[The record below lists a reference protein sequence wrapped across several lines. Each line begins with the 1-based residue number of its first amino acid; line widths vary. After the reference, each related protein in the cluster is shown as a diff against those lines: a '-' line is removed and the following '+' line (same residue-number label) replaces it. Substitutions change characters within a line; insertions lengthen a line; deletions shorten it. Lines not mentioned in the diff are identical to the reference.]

1 VTQISEEFVEKQV
14 QELKERDDVRAIAVV
29 GSYDRD
35 PEGDHNDLD
44 LYVIVE
50 DEWRKRVTEEVNG
63 VVVEKFFN
71 SFEWSERYLE
81 EDEDKWWENFRW
93 FTGADVRYDPENIFE
108 DLAERAEEVKEE
120 KLSQDFDQEKFL
132 YYVWDLKQDI
142 EEEDLGQ
149 KRFSMYQLF
158 DYLLEKAY
166 ELNDEVPVKEN
177 FRVKK
182 LSEFDGYMYKL
193 AQEFLNSS
201 STYEKE
207 KKLEKMIEHVT
218 RKIGEPGPEWETEKE
233 FFDEK

>member
-1 VTQISEEFVEKQV
+1 VKQISEEFVEEQLE
-14 QELKERDDVRAIAVV
+14 ELKDREDVNAIAVV
-29 GSYDRD
+29 GSYARN
-35 PEGDHNDLD
+35 PEGEHNDLD
-44 LYVIVE
+44 LYVIV
-50 DEWRKRVTEEVNG
+50 DGDWRRRVTERING

-93 FTGADVRYDPENIFE
+93 FTGADVKYDPENIFK
-108 DLAERAEEVKEE
+108 DLAERAEEVRDE
-120 KLSQDFDQEKFL
+120 KLSKELDDEFL

-149 KRFSMYQLF
+149 KRFTMYKLF

-166 ELNDEVPVKEN
+166 ELNEVVPVKEN
-177 FRVKK
+177 YRVKK
-182 LSEFDGYMYKL
+182 LSDFDGYMYKL

-201 STYEKE
+201 STYEKQ

-218 RKIGEPGPEWETEKE
+218 RKIGEPGPEWETKKE
-233 FFDEK
+233 FLEEG